1 MASSVSLEQDEVA
14 WCAACGIPHDA
25 GATHCSFCSR
35 PLKENTASGD
45 DNFDE
50 ADDAP
55 DSQTGALARALADR
69 AATQRPSRQRR
80 AGLLALPRRVA
91 PLTDDE
97 IDARAAA
104 IVAQAQQKEDEGET
118 EALFP
123 ADAGSMSDAELIS
136 QLDFLPPLR
145 QRDREWLLAGLFCCA
160 ILIIG
165 AVIIV
170 RFFAL

>member
-1 MASSVSLEQDEVA
+1 MASSVSLEQDEVV

-45 DNFDE
+45 DISAD

-55 DSQTGALARALADR
+55 DTQTGALARALADR
-69 AATQRPSRQRR
+69 AATQRPARQRR
-80 AGLLALPRRVA
+80 AGPWALPRRVA

-104 IVAQAQQKEDEGET
+104 IVAQARQEEDEGAT

-123 ADAGSMSDAELIS
+123 PEAGSMSDAELIS

-145 QRDREWLLAGLFCCA
+145 RRDREWLLAGLFCCI
-160 ILIIG
+160 ILIVG
-165 AVIIV
+165 AVVIV
-170 RFFAL
+170 RFFAI

>member
-1 MASSVSLEQDEVA
+1 VESQPGCDDET
-14 WCAACGIPHDA
+14 A
-25 GATHCSFCSR
+25 G
-35 PLKENTASGD
+35 
-45 DNFDE
+45 

-55 DSQTGALARALADR
+55 DTQTGALARAIADR
-69 AATQRPSRQRR
+69 AAAQRPSRQRR
-80 AGLLALPRRVA
+80 AGPWAMPRRVA

-104 IVAQAQQKEDEGET
+104 IVAQARQEEAEGAT

-123 ADAGSMSDAELIS
+123 PGSESMSDAELIS

-145 QRDREWLLAGLFCCA
+145 QRDREWLLAGLFCCI

-165 AVIIV
+165 AIVIV
-170 RFFAL
+170 RFFAI

>member
-1 MASSVSLEQDEVA
+1 MASGISLEQDEVV

-45 DNFDE
+45 GISDE
-50 ADDAP
+50 ADDAL
-55 DSQTGALARALADR
+55 DAQTGALARAIADR
-69 AATQRPSRQRR
+69 AAAQRPSRPRR
-80 AGLLALPRRVA
+80 AAPWALPRRVA

-104 IVAQAQQKEDEGET
+104 IVAQARQEEDEGAT

-123 ADAGSMSDAELIS
+123 AGAGSMSDAEQVS

-145 QRDREWLLAGLFCCA
+145 QRDREWLLAGLFCCI
-160 ILIIG
+160 ILIVG
-165 AVIIV
+165 AIVIV
-170 RFFAL
+170 RFFAV